1 MKSNRTIRK
10 PYKTAEIE
18 KVKQKMI
25 NKNNYKAFYTLLYI
39 VTVSLLMVAID
50 VHAYDLNFNVTRL
63 SAKDG
68 LSCNTI
74 NSVQQDRDGFI
85 WLSTPDGMS
94 RYDGYQFQNFSKFN
108 NNAKQRNYSS
118 ISQLIS
124 DNTHGQI
131 WGFTPN
137 NILCCYDL
145 EAARFSD
152 YFDLDA
158 TTTLLG
164 NRYQSSKGTWI
175 SSVNFGVRFLY
186 VKEGKMQSI
195 DFTPQNGKLLDTH
208 KLNFG
213 EDGRNNIW
221 IASDKGVNLITPDF
235 KSRVILKNKKILVMT
250 CEDSRIAVLTDQGEA
265 FLYNDQAQLI
275 KHSQLPSMLGFV
287 GKSRASFFWQGWWYI
302 FTQGETFA
310 MNLKTGQFHK
320 PAIQV
325 PNAMDKNQL
334 KSYHFL
340 YDKLGNAYLFG
351 KHSALFKKFHLLDNP
366 IYINA
371 RDKNFVAAESQDKK
385 VYITSYGS
393 GFFVYD
399 PKTDILQQFSVQN
412 DNSLFHTDFLLN
424 VFVDRS
430 DCVWVGTGDGVFCC
444 VEQKELNSEFIKM
457 EPESKHEWSNTIRHI
472 SKVAPHKLAVS
483 TRENKT
489 YLFDTQTRQRTLV
502 LQTDACVYCY
512 GIDARGRV

>member
-1 MKSNRTIRK
+1 
-10 PYKTAEIE
+10 
-18 KVKQKMI
+18 
-25 NKNNYKAFYTLLYI
+25 
-39 VTVSLLMVAID
+39 
-50 VHAYDLNFNVTRL
+50 
-63 SAKDG
+63 
-68 LSCNTI
+68 
-74 NSVQQDRDGFI
+74 
-85 WLSTPDGMS
+85 
-94 RYDGYQFQNFSKFN
+94 
-108 NNAKQRNYSS
+108 
-118 ISQLIS
+118 
-124 DNTHGQI
+124 
-131 WGFTPN
+131 
-137 NILCCYDL
+137 
-145 EAARFSD
+145 
-152 YFDLDA
+152 
-158 TTTLLG
+158 
-164 NRYQSSKGTWI
+164 
-175 SSVNFGVRFLY
+175 
-186 VKEGKMQSI
+186 MQSI

-208 KLNFG
+208 KLNIQ
-213 EDGRNNIW
+213 EDGKNNIW
-221 IASDKGVNLITPDF
+221 IASEKGVNLITPDF

-250 CEDSRIAVLTDQGEA
+250 CEDSHIAVLTNQGEA

-320 PAIQV
+320 PAIQI

-340 YDKLGNAYLFG
+340 YDKLGNAYLFD

-457 EPESKHEWSNTIRHI
+457 E
-472 SKVAPHKLAVS
+472 
-483 TRENKT
+483 
-489 YLFDTQTRQRTLV
+489 
-502 LQTDACVYCY
+502 
-512 GIDARGRV
+512 

>member
-1 MKSNRTIRK
+1 
-10 PYKTAEIE
+10 
-18 KVKQKMI
+18 MI

-39 VTVSLLMVAID
+39 VTVSLLMVARG
-50 VHAYDLNFNVTRL
+50 VHAHDLRFNVTRL

-108 NNAKQRNYSS
+108 NNVKQRNYSS
-118 ISQLIS
+118 IAQLIS
-124 DNTHGQI
+124 DNTNGQI
-131 WGFTPN
+131 WGYTPN

-158 TTTLLG
+158 STTLLSS
-164 NRYQSSKGTWI
+164 RFQSSKGAWI
-175 SSVNFGVRFLY
+175 SSADFGVRFIY

-208 KLNFG
+208 KLNIQ
-213 EDGRNNIW
+213 EDGKNNIW
-221 IASDKGVNLITPDF
+221 IASEKGVNLITPDF

-250 CEDSRIAVLTDQGEA
+250 CEGSRIAVLTDQGEA

-302 FTQGETFA
+302 FTQDETFA
-310 MNLKTGQFHK
+310 MDLKTGKFHK
-320 PAIQV
+320 PALQI

-340 YDKLGNAYLFG
+340 YDKQGYAYLFG

-385 VYITSYGS
+385 V
-393 GFFVYD
+393 
-399 PKTDILQQFSVQN
+399 
-412 DNSLFHTDFLLN
+412 
-424 VFVDRS
+424 
-430 DCVWVGTGDGVFCC
+430 
-444 VEQKELNSEFIKM
+444 
-457 EPESKHEWSNTIRHI
+457 
-472 SKVAPHKLAVS
+472 
-483 TRENKT
+483 
-489 YLFDTQTRQRTLV
+489 
-502 LQTDACVYCY
+502 
-512 GIDARGRV
+512 